1 MNLEHRTFPA
11 TTRQAAGAL
20 AVLLALVL
28 FPSAA
33 AAYDTYSTSTTA
45 GNCAECHGDFRASPY
60 ASKVDGVS
68 WGSSL
73 HDVHRN
79 TMLNRDC
86 NACHSG
92 ASRTPVNLGSSAGG
106 TGLQP
111 SSCAGCHGRSQDGTG
126 SGTLG
131 FGAGLRQHHYRKSV
145 TVCLD
150 CHSDANPANRTV
162 VGENI
167 LPPYYASP
175 GTNHPAMPTNTCDP
189 AARNFENFAGSA
201 LGLDNDGDS
210 LFDQADPNCV
220 SAVCGNGRVET
231 GEQCDDGN
239 TTAGDCC
246 SPACAYEPGGSACS
260 DGLYCTTGETCNG
273 RRPPGGGARNART
286 PSPAAPPQQN
296 HPAPP
301 PPPTKPASRRPPP
314 APQTSPPPP
323 VPGGTPINPPPTP
336 PTTPQQATH
345 PSPFSPPT
353 NYPSSH
359 SWPRETDGYERTK
372 TKPRS
377 PPPACN
383 DNLYCT
389 VGEACN
395 GAGACAGGGARNCA
409 DTVVCTAD
417 SCNETTDACVHT
429 RNNAACDDGQFCN
442 GTETCDPVLDC
453 RPGVPVNCSDADI
466 CTDDSCDE
474 AADQCLHVFDPAN
487 DPSCAARCPDLDED
501 GHSSAGGN
509 CGPADCDDT
518 DPAIHPG
525 AAENCSDN
533 RDNDCNGF
541 VDAADP
547 ACPGSAK
554 WKPRK
559 GPLRNPDYAGSQAC
573 AGCHEGQY
581 ERWKKS
587 LHARIL
593 TRPGDAQAAG
603 FALPDSS
610 SLPGAT
616 VELRS
621 WDDVLFVVG
630 QKWKTQ
636 YVSRDGHVQGI
647 QWNFEQGRWAPY
659 TGGDYDCG
667 ACHTTGYDATAPF
680 VNDRGQT
687 VAGIHGSWVE
697 FNVGCEACHGPG
709 SRHVADPTK
718 KNINRITLD
727 WTGTDEG
734 IIKPAIRAAQVCG
747 NCHYRTS
754 HSGIV
759 DPQRGNHEQFND
771 WTAGPKSSSLE
782 PTALST
788 YCAKCH
794 SPGNARE
801 ESTEHSF
808 KYFDPKKATHV
819 ACISCHD
826 PHAPSNERWAR
837 LEWPS
842 GGVQDPK
849 AYQAA
854 IARYLGTDRNPGT
867 RDFRSFSN
875 DRPNELC
882 TDCHKSQPGLR
893 RHADASPPETVNLY
907 PPFNSGQPK
916 VVPHM
921 EHVREG
927 NAKCVDCHMAY
938 SRVSIN
944 QWDVRTH
951 SFLPNEVPVNGS
963 LHFGETCGQ
972 CHREAQDCVWC
983 HGDFG
988 RMTPAARPVPGGSHR
1003 ETAGLAPATGGN

>member
-1 MNLEHRTFPA
+1 MNPEHRTFPA
-11 TTRQAAGAL
+11 TIRQAAAAL

-28 FPSAA
+28 FPSVAP
-33 AAYDTYSTSTTA
+33 AYDTYSTSTTA
-45 GNCAECHGDFRASPY
+45 GNCATCHGDFRASPY
-60 ASKVDGVS
+60 SSKVDGVS
-68 WGSSL
+68 WGNSL

-79 TMLNRDC
+79 TMLDRDC
-86 NACHSG
+86 DTCHSG

-111 SSCAGCHGRSQDGTG
+111 YACAGCHGRAQDGTG

-145 TVCLD
+145 TVCFD

-162 VGENI
+162 VGENV

-220 SAVCGNGRVET
+220 SGVCGNGRVET

-239 TTAGDCC
+239 TAAGDCC
-246 SPACAYEPGGSACS
+246 SPACAYEPNGS
-260 DGLYCTTGETCNG
+260 
-273 RRPPGGGARNART
+273 
-286 PSPAAPPQQN
+286 
-296 HPAPP
+296 
-301 PPPTKPASRRPPP
+301 
-314 APQTSPPPP
+314 
-323 VPGGTPINPPPTP
+323 
-336 PTTPQQATH
+336 
-345 PSPFSPPT
+345 
-353 NYPSSH
+353 
-359 SWPRETDGYERTK
+359 
-372 TKPRS
+372 
-377 PPPACN
+377 ACN

-389 VGEACN
+389 VGGACD
-395 GAGACAGGGARNCA
+395 GAGSCAGGGDRNCA
-409 DTVVCTAD
+409 DAVACTAD
-417 SCNETTDACVHT
+417 SCNEATDACAHT

-466 CTDDSCDE
+466 CTDDACDE
-474 AADQCLHVFDPAN
+474 TADQCLHVFDPAN
-487 DPSCAARCPDLDED
+487 DPSCAVQCPDLDED

-525 AAENCSDN
+525 ATENCSDN

-559 GPLRNPDYAGSQAC
+559 GPLRDPAYAGSQAC

-581 ERWKKS
+581 DRWKKS

-636 YVSRDGHVQGI
+636 YVARDGHVQGI

-667 ACHTTGYDATAPF
+667 ACHTTGYDAAAPF

-771 WTAGPKSSSLE
+771 WTAGPKSSTLE
-782 PTALST
+782 PTTLST

-808 KYFDPKKATHV
+808 RYFDPKKATHV

-837 LEWPS
+837 LEWPA

-854 IARYLGTDRNPGT
+854 IARYLGTDGDPDT
-867 RDFRSFSN
+867 RDFRNFSN

-882 TDCHKSQPGLR
+882 TDCHKPQPGLR
-893 RHADASPPETVNLY
+893 RHADARPPETVNLY
-907 PPFNSGQPK
+907 PPFNGGQPK

-988 RMTPAARPVPGGSHR
+988 RMTPAARPVPGGSR
-1003 ETAGLAPATGGN
+1003 AEAAGRAPATERN